1 MIFVFFH
8 IFLHTLTNM
17 FFHFFTISHKD
28 ICFLSNQFVFSRKY
42 IYALLHFFSPSL
54 AKIFVFSHF
63 FALSCWDIC
72 VLSHLLHSLTRIC
85 AISPFFVFPHKY
97 VFAFSQV
104 CLRSLTMF
112 FFFFFL
118 AFSHKDSCVL
128 AHLFV
133 FSWTARKMREIAN
146 ILAREHKDS
155 RGDAKVLWENTKALM

>member
-17 FFHFFTISHKD
+17 FFHIFLPSLTKIFAFSQTNLCSLANIFMLSYIFFRLHSLRYLCSLISLPYLAE
-28 ICFLSNQFVFSRKY
+28 IFVFSR
-42 IYALLHFFSPSL
+42 
-54 AKIFVFSHF
+54 
-63 FALSCWDIC
+63 IC
-72 VLSHLLHSLTRIC
+72 CILSHVYVRSHHFLCSLTNIYSHSLR
-85 AISPFFVFPHKY
+85 FVCVH
-97 VFAFSQV
+97 SQ
-104 CLRSLTMF
+104 C
-112 FFFFFL
+112 FFFL